1 MPRVS
6 NQAKRMKMMALER
19 EAKRAERE
27 ELQSDLSLRDEQ
39 SELSLGDSDGEEASQ
54 IFEEEVYDEDG
65 DVFLDSDGVMES
77 HSFMSKFSFTSSSSS
92 TSISNSL
99 NGRGSVYN
107 FNSKRTQERRR
118 AEQRELREAAKD
130 THSLQNYFQPIV
142 PDKAPSIFEE
152 ELKKEQEKDIQE
164 EDDWTE
170 MKLPPEAALILI
182 DEMNV
187 MSNAKDLSSIISAQ
201 FEVKRATAVRA
212 FLLEWHNKKDDFRQM
227 QESEKIAT
235 VIYNTTTSVCYRA
248 KMIRYWAKYFLQ
260 YGEFPLR
267 KHGQHFKVFSW
278 ILDEDIALQ
287 CLCYIRSLDK
297 KKRQMFTSKQ
307 FSNWVNSNIPS
318 IQISERTARRWLHH
332 LGLNYDDVKKSNNY
346 VDGHERE
353 DVLRYRKHF
362 VQLMLGWRDRMST
375 FDDDKVTP
383 PANVNGRTEL
393 VLVVHDE
400 CTFAAHDGNTFMW
413 IEDGK
418 PPLRPKG
425 DGNSIMISQF
435 LCPCHG
441 VMTVT
446 PEQAR
451 ENGWDFTSTGAMIYI
466 GKNRDG
472 YWDHSLLIDQFQN
485 RVIPLFNFLHPNK
498 TAIFAFDN
506 SQCHHKMAY
515 DALKVNTLKL
525 SDGSKANVT
534 HRMRNGYYYDEDG
547 EKVEQSLVLANGE
560 HKGIKSI
567 LAERGLWRRD
577 MKLKEAKEILRQQP
591 DFMEQESLPWL
602 REIAKAAGHIQTFF
616 PKFHPELNFIERY
629 WGLAKRYARAR
640 CGYTFEE
647 LEKIVPEALQSVP
660 LITIRRLHNH
670 CYRYIEAYEKGT
682 LLPHQVEWAVKK
694 YSSHRRVLMKD
705 GDDLGNSPAAFP
717 GFLTPEFMADC
728 PK

>member
-1 MPRVS
+1 
-6 NQAKRMKMMALER
+6 
-19 EAKRAERE
+19 
-27 ELQSDLSLRDEQ
+27 
-39 SELSLGDSDGEEASQ
+39 
-54 IFEEEVYDEDG
+54 
-65 DVFLDSDGVMES
+65 
-77 HSFMSKFSFTSSSSS
+77 
-92 TSISNSL
+92 
-99 NGRGSVYN
+99 
-107 FNSKRTQERRR
+107 
-118 AEQRELREAAKD
+118 
-130 THSLQNYFQPIV
+130 
-142 PDKAPSIFEE
+142 
-152 ELKKEQEKDIQE
+152 
-164 EDDWTE
+164 
-170 MKLPPEAALILI
+170 
-182 DEMNV
+182 
-187 MSNAKDLSSIISAQ
+187 
-201 FEVKRATAVRA
+201 
-212 FLLEWHNKKDDFRQM
+212 
-227 QESEKIAT
+227 
-235 VIYNTTTSVCYRA
+235 
-248 KMIRYWAKYFLQ
+248 
-260 YGEFPLR
+260 
-267 KHGQHFKVFSW
+267 
-278 ILDEDIALQ
+278 
-287 CLCYIRSLDK
+287 
-297 KKRQMFTSKQ
+297 
-307 FSNWVNSNIPS
+307 
-318 IQISERTARRWLHH
+318 
-332 LGLNYDDVKKSNNY
+332 
-346 VDGHERE
+346 
-353 DVLRYRKHF
+353 
-362 VQLMLGWRDRMST
+362 MLGWRDRMST
-375 FDDDKVTP
+375 YDEQDTMIP
-383 PANVNGRTEL
+383 PKPEILGLRKEL

-413 IEDGK
+413 VEDGK
-418 PPLRPKG
+418 PPLRAKG

-446 PEQAR
+446 DDQAR
-451 ENGWDFTSTGAMIYI
+451 QNGWDFTSTGAMIYI

-515 DALKVNTLKL
+515 DALKVNNLKL
-525 SDGSKANVT
+525 SDGFKANVT

-547 EKVEQSLVLANGE
+547 ERVEQSLVLANGE